1 MNMYLWVALGG
12 AIGASGR
19 FFTTSMTGRLIGHG
33 FPWGTMTVNVVGS
46 FIMGAL
52 ISFMAIKW
60 STSTEMRAFLTTGI
74 LGGIATVC
82 PWHTRPSCW
91 KPQNG
96 RLSRCAG
103 AGRRGAAS
111 VCVSRGMRTMASR
124 SFRHHAAN
132 AERAGRRC
140 QRKNLDGNNRCN
152 ETV

>member
-33 FPWGTMTVNVVGS
+33 FPWGTIIVNVVGS

-74 LGGIATVC
+74 LGGFTTFSAFSLDFVTLVERKE
-82 PWHTRPSCW
+82 HMAAFAYAAGSV
-91 KPQNG
+91 G
-96 RLSRCAG
+96 LSLLAVFAG
-103 AGRRGAAS
+103 L
-111 VCVSRGMRTMASR
+111 VVMRTVLS
-124 SFRHHAAN
+124 
-132 AERAGRRC
+132 
-140 QRKNLDGNNRCN
+140 
-152 ETV
+152 